1 MATTHRPT
9 PATLAAELLER
20 IDELNF
26 SSDGTG
32 AGRKALKVEPSRAAM
47 PSTTV
52 YPIDLAG
59 QPLHIKLAEDLD
71 SISIANEPGG
81 RTCTQNGHLQR
92 ATARIRGIC
101 GTRRSLSPET
111 SRGGAESANL
121 VVWVRLSGARASG
134 NVARKGQHCRA

>member
-59 QPLHIKLAEDLD
+59 QPLHIKLD

-81 RTCTQNGHLQR
+81 RTCTHKR
-92 ATARIRGIC
+92 VTFKV
-101 GTRRSLSPET
+101 P
-111 SRGGAESANL
+111 
-121 VVWVRLSGARASG
+121 
-134 NVARKGQHCRA
+134 